1 MLEILLVDDEPDI
14 LEPIRDLLIDRG
26 HHVTTA
32 SDGLEAMACF
42 EDKTFDLLI
51 SDIRMPRMDGLAL
64 LRRVQRRA
72 PTTKVIL
79 TTAYGTIPQAVEA
92 IQHQAVAYFQ
102 KPFDLAA
109 FLRAIDRLAERTE
122 IEMVGTS
129 PAMARVRQHI
139 ERVAR
144 SSGSVLIEGD
154 TGTGKELVARL
165 IHASSARR
173 DRRLVAVNCAGLPDG
188 LLEAELFGHERGAFT
203 DAVRRREGRFG
214 WADGGTLLLD
224 EIGEMSLV
232 AQAKLLRVLEEGSFE
247 PLGSNDAVRAD
258 VRVVCASNR
267 DLAQLVAQGRFRKD
281 LYYRVRVFHLRVP
294 ALTERRGDIPLLL
307 EHFCRKLRSGGD
319 LPGFSPTAW
328 AALLAHDYP
337 GNVRELRHVVEHA
350 LAYAQG
356 DQIELGDL
364 PAEVGAGSG
373 GAALATGSGVSTVAE
388 VAAGAGATRP
398 LAEAVRDFERDYVE
412 RAVAETGSKT
422 RAAEKL
428 GISRKTLWTKIRDS

>member
-14 LEPIRDLLIDRG
+14 LEPIRDLLVDRG

-42 EDKTFDLLI
+42 EDKSFDLLI
-51 SDIRMPRMDGLAL
+51 SDIRMPRMDGLTL

-109 FLRAIDRLAERTE
+109 FLRAIDRLAQHTE
-122 IEMVGTS
+122 IEMVGSS
-129 PAMARVRQHI
+129 PAMDRVRQHI

-165 IHASSARR
+165 IHSSSARR

-258 VRVVCASNR
+258 VRIICASNR

-294 ALTERRGDIPLLL
+294 ALTERRSDIPLLL
-307 EHFCRKLRSGGD
+307 EHFCRKLRGGE
-319 LPGFSPTAW
+319 LPGFSPAAW
-328 AALLAHDYP
+328 DALLAHDYP

-364 PAEVGAGSG
+364 PTEL
-373 GAALATGSGVSTVAE
+373 GAAVGDAPMATGSGVSSVAE
-388 VAAGAGATRP
+388 VAAGATRS
-398 LAEAVRDFERDYVE
+398 LADAVRDFERDYVE
-412 RAVAETGSKT
+412 RAVAQAGSKT
-422 RAAEKL
+422 RAAEQL